1 MRRSSKCDKM
11 TDTDSYLSHISER
24 VVRMFQRYEQNIK
37 LEQSFL
43 TFISQYLAER
53 QVKDPKALPYSQLYK
68 LIKDGIREYLR
79 LREREHQPHKS

>member
-1 MRRSSKCDKM
+1 MRRSSKCDQM
-11 TDTDSYLSHISER
+11 TDTDSYVSHISGR

-43 TFISQYLAER
+43 TFIFQYLVER
-53 QVKDPKALPYSQLYK
+53 QVKDPKALPYSQLYG

-79 LREREHQPHKS
+79 LQERDNQPHKS

>member
-1 MRRSSKCDKM
+1 MRRSSKCDQM

-37 LEQSFL
+37 PEQSFL
-43 TFISQYLAER
+43 AFISEYLAER
-53 QVKDPKALPYSQLYK
+53 HVKDPKALPYSQLYK

-79 LREREHQPHKS
+79 LQERGNRPHRS